1 MNVTY
6 EPRLIEYMQAKG
18 FCAIVFEEIS
28 AVGCCADSTEL
39 YSRFAKSG
47 EAERL
52 RGQGTWRIFDAPVG
66 ELFLSRGLE
75 VDGEVALGLKSF
87 LGIKDITYQGIA
99 AWKL

>member
-18 FCAIVFEEIS
+18 FSAIVFEEIS

-39 YSRFAKSG
+39 YSRFARDG
-47 EAERL
+47 EAARL
-52 RGQGTWRIFDAPVG
+52 RGQGAWRIFPAPVG

-75 VDGEVALGLKSF
+75 VDDEVSLGLKSF
-87 LGIKDITYQGIA
+87 LGIKDITYKGLA
-99 AWKL
+99 PWKL

>member
-6 EPRLIEYMQAKG
+6 EQRLSDYMTSKG
-18 FCAIVFEEIS
+18 YRAIVFEEIS

-39 YSRFAKSG
+39 YTRFAKAP
-47 EAERL
+47 EAEKL
-52 RGQGTWRIFDAPVG
+52 RAQRTWRIFEAPVG

-75 VDGEVALGLKSF
+75 VDDDVTLGLKSF
-87 LGIKDITYQGIA
+87 LGIKDITYKGIA